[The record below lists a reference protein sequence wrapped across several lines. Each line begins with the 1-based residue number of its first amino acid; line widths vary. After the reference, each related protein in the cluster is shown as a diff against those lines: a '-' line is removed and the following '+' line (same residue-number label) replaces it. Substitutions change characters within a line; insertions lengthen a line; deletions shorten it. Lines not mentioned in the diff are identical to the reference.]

1 MKRIAKWQGSGLL
14 VVALVAGLG
23 AALAASAQP
32 FGPGGPGAPGGP
44 GGQAG
49 PFLRALRGGLATV
62 DLSDEQKDK
71 IRGILEAKKEAG
83 AALAQKL
90 RTDGKVLRDLANA
103 ATPDPTAVGKAF
115 LTLKEDREA
124 AKRMAEGV
132 LADVKAVLTAEQ
144 ATKLDGYLAAL
155 KQMRRGRA
163 GRG

>member
-1 MKRIAKWQGSGLL
+1 MNRITKRTGSALL

-32 FGPGGPGAPGGP
+32 FGPGGPGGP